1 MSRGDGG
8 HLGQRGRAMTIHHE
22 AQDFIVRPEP
32 ALVLLSTSTTET
44 PRLVPLPPLGFPPTT
59 TVTPPPELTTAVT
72 TAMLTTARTLA
83 LPDLSSNV
91 PLALEQLVA
100 AALGSLPLWF
110 LLGELRSYFLPLVG
124 ECYYCPHGRRAV
136 GPGDQ
141 LLGVLAA
148 VGALLPLLP
157 LQAAVGQ
164 PRHHQGRGGPGSPR
178 PGRRPRRGVP
188 GD

>member
-1 MSRGDGG
+1 
-8 HLGQRGRAMTIHHE
+8 MTIHHE

-32 ALVLLSTSTTET
+32 ALVLLATSTTET

-59 TVTPPPELTTAVT
+59 TVSPPPELTTAVT

-110 LLGELRSYFLPLVG
+110 LLGELRNYFFHFLPLAG
-124 ECYYCPHGRRAV
+124 KC
-136 GPGDQ
+136 
-141 LLGVLAA
+141 
-148 VGALLPLLP
+148 
-157 LQAAVGQ
+157 
-164 PRHHQGRGGPGSPR
+164 
-178 PGRRPRRGVP
+178 
-188 GD
+188 

>member
-32 ALVLLSTSTTET
+32 ALVLLATTET

-59 TVTPPPELTTAVT
+59 TVSPPPELTTAVT
-72 TAMLTTARTLA
+72 TAMVTTARTLA

-91 PLALEQLVA
+91 PLALDQLVA

-110 LLGELRSYFLPLVG
+110 LLGWLRSYFIL
-124 ECYYCPHGRRAV
+124 YTIFCPHGRRAV

-157 LQAAVGQ
+157 VQAAVGQ